1 MGALPL
7 IDKFDVQMI
16 PFFGDDEVLRVP
28 AAFVS
33 GGAEYSVELEHKGNN
48 LFELIK
54 VVPSN

>member
-1 MGALPL
+1 
-7 IDKFDVQMI
+7 MI